1 MKWDSPASSF
11 FCPIKIPSI
20 RRSCV
25 STNRAS
31 AVTIYLHFMHKKL
44 FILISAA
51 IFVCTFSF
59 AADAQTRRRRPPVR
73 RAVVKIPMSTQ
84 AKLSSGAVKTESGLV
99 YLITKQGTGAQAKA
113 GDTVSVH
120 YTGTLTDGTKFD
132 SSRDRGEPIEFPL
145 GAGRVIKG
153 WDEGIAKMK
162 VGDQAILVIP
172 PTIGYGARG
181 AGNGLIPPDATLIF
195 IVELVGIK

>member
-1 MKWDSPASSF
+1 MYKNLIIIITA
-11 FCPIKIPSI
+11 
-20 RRSCV
+20 
-25 STNRAS
+25 
-31 AVTIYLHFMHKKL
+31 AV
-44 FILISAA
+44 
-51 IFVCTFSF
+51 FVGTFSI

-73 RAVVKIPMSTQ
+73 RPVVKKPMSTR

-99 YLITKQGTGAQAKA
+99 YLITKLGTGVQAKA

-181 AGNGLIPPDATLIF
+181 AGNGLIPADATLIF

>member
-1 MKWDSPASSF
+1 
-11 FCPIKIPSI
+11 
-20 RRSCV
+20 
-25 STNRAS
+25 
-31 AVTIYLHFMHKKL
+31 MHKKL
-44 FILISAA
+44 LTLAAAATLIGLFNIAL
-51 IFVCTFSF
+51 
-59 AADAQTRRRRPPVR
+59 DAQTRRSSKPVAR
-73 RAVVKIPMSTQ
+73 KTTAKKPMSTK
-84 AKLSSGAVKTESGLV
+84 AGLSSGAVRTPSGLI
-99 YLITKQGTGAQAKA
+99 YLITKKGDGAQAKA

-172 PTIGYGARG
+172 ASIGYGSQG
-181 AGNGLIPPDATLIF
+181 AGGGLIPPDATLIF

>member
-1 MKWDSPASSF
+1 
-11 FCPIKIPSI
+11 
-20 RRSCV
+20 
-25 STNRAS
+25 
-31 AVTIYLHFMHKKL
+31 MHKKL
-44 FILISAA
+44 LTLITALL
-51 IFVCTFSF
+51 FVGTFAF
-59 AADAQTRRRRPPVR
+59 AAAAQTRRRRPPVR
-73 RAVVKIPMSTQ
+73 RAVVKKPMSSQ
-84 AKLSSGAVKTESGLV
+84 ARLSSGAVKTESGLV
-99 YLITKQGTGAQAKA
+99 YLITKQGAGAQAKA

-162 VGDQAILVIP
+162 VGEQAILVIP